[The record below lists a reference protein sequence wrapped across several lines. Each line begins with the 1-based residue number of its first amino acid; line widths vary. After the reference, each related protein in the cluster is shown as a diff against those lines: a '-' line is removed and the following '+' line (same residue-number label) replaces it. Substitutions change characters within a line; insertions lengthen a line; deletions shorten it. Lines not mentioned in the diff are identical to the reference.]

1 MKRHHIYITSLFAV
15 LLFASCISGDW
26 DEPSLTEP
34 PYGNNSLTESN
45 LISIG
50 ELKNRFA
57 NTIDG
62 GMMEEVKESM
72 QVKGVV
78 TANDIQGNIYNEV
91 AIDDGTGAFV
101 ICIAQ
106 GGLFGYLPV
115 GQEIL
120 VELKGLY
127 IGGYGMQ
134 GEIGMPYTNASGR
147 TYVSRM
153 SRLVWND
160 HFRLIGHSDPS
171 RVSPVEF
178 DIQMLKD
185 GQYMAENCGKLM
197 VLRGVE
203 LADADGEKVF
213 APDDGSVTL
222 TANCANRGLKG
233 MSTSDIV
240 VRTST
245 YADFANSVMPTGK
258 VDITGLFTRY
268 NNTWQILLRTIDDIQ
283 PSVK

>member
-1 MKRHHIYITSLFAV
+1 
-15 LLFASCISGDW
+15 
-26 DEPSLTEP
+26 
-34 PYGNNSLTESN
+34 
-45 LISIG
+45 
-50 ELKNRFA
+50 
-57 NTIDG
+57 
-62 GMMEEVKESM
+62 MEEVKESM

-185 GQYMAENCGKLM
+185 GQYKTENCGKLM
-197 VLRGVE
+197 VLRGVQ
-203 LADADGEKVF
+203 LAEADGEKVF

>member
-1 MKRHHIYITSLFAV
+1 MKSYSKYILSLFAALV
-15 LLFASCISGDW
+15 FASCMSGEW
-26 DEPSLTEP
+26 DEPSLTES

-45 LISIG
+45 LISISD
-50 ELKNRFA
+50 LKTRYA

-62 GMMEEVKESM
+62 GMMEEVKEPM

-101 ICIAQ
+101 ICISQ

-153 SRLVWND
+153 SRMVWNE
-160 HFRLIGHSDPS
+160 HFRLIGNSDPS
-171 RVSPVEF
+171 RVVPEEF
-178 DIQMLKD
+178 NIQMLKD
-185 GQYMAENCGKLM
+185 KQYMTENCGKLM

-203 LADADGEKVF
+203 LADADGKAVF
-213 APDDGSVTL
+213 APSDGSVTL
-222 TANCANRGLKG
+222 VANSANRALKG
-233 MSTSDIV
+233 HNASDIV
-240 VRTST
+240 VRTSS
-245 YADFANSVMPTGK
+245 YADFANSVMPTGR
-258 VDITGLFTRY
+258 VDITGLFTRF

-283 PSVK
+283 PSKQ